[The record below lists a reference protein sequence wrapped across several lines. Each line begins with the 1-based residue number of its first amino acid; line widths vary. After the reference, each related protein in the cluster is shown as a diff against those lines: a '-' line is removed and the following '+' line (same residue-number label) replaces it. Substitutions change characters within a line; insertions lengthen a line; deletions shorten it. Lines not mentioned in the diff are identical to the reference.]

1 MTSRTGKNAAENA
14 GAENKGAEEQ
24 VADAANDAVDDN
36 PWLERVTQI
45 GWIAKGVVYTFMG
58 VTAFQIAQQDQPTDQ
73 GSDDA
78 SPQGSIGRI
87 AEAPFGR
94 VLLAVLTVGLI
105 LYAAWRL
112 LSVAIIRGH
121 ELRDWADRVGYTFS
135 AIFYLLLAYTAG
147 KAAISGVDPEE
158 SNSVESLSKSLLE
171 TTAGRWILGIG
182 GVATMAVGAFFVI
195 HKGLQ
200 RSFVDDLDGVSAT
213 IGANRPKRK
222 ALVIA
227 GIAGWVGRGLVT
239 IMVGFFVVRA
249 AVRFD
254 PNDARGFDRALR
266 QVAGTGVGSALV
278 VVSAIG
284 LILYGL
290 FCFFSHRVRSLE
302 TS

>member
-1 MTSRTGKNAAENA
+1 MTSRTDKNAAENT